1 MERRVEKWF
10 RRDSKLRKKK
20 HGMRVS
26 GRSVFTL
33 QEVQVKKA
41 AVARKSKAKSK
52 AALPTKSTR
61 KRKK

>member
-1 MERRVEKWF
+1 MERRVTKWS

-41 AVARKSKAKSK
+41 AAARKPKAKSK
-52 AALPTKSTR
+52 AKPSAKSTR
-61 KRKK
+61 KRKP